1 MADTHFQSSDTNAT
15 LSATGNGNVY
25 LRPNGYSTT
34 TGQVHINTSGNA
46 TFAGP
51 ISTPTG
57 STFAGAIKITET
69 GTSQHILI
77 GNQDSGGVDKPA
89 MIQGVNGQLNLGF
102 GNSWSGEGGTM
113 TDTLSLDTSNNAT
126 FAGNIIAGGA
136 VYPASNASASLGLS
150 NKQWAGLDLSSS
162 SAITWGNG
170 DAEIIEGETNNYS
183 LTFKTY
189 DGTSNSAALRLDGD
203 NTATFTG
210 LVSGITPTS
219 NANFTT
225 KGYVDTAVSGAGNV
239 TTGGFTSGR
248 IPFANSSVNLT
259 NDADLAW
266 DDTNKKLLIGQP
278 TSQGASGTVVA
289 IDGRMYIEDAGTN
302 WNVTT
307 PGKTQGSLHFDP
319 QPPSTDNIGNAIT
332 FGASDTSSGTT
343 AHAGIY
349 TRSDGTYGT
358 KMYIATTD
366 DYSIGSKTAITIL
379 QNGSVTIN
387 RSHLTIST
395 ITNSSSDT
403 DKFLVSNSGQVQY
416 RTGDQVRSDIG
427 AGRVDTVSDDGGST
441 INVSGSATA
450 RTVAAITGAVS
461 SSSANL
467 ATGAQIQT
475 AINTAIGTIPSGL
488 AFEGNWNANTDS
500 PDLSGASPDNGQFW
514 IVSVAGS
521 TNLSGITDWE
531 VGDWAIYVAT
541 GAGTDGW
548 QKVDNTST
556 LSGAGTVNALPL
568 WTGTTSLGTSRFTQS
583 STQNLITGPGNAGS
597 DNSLRVNN
605 AAGTNQLYIQGTGE
619 VVVSQNYFYVAA
631 SQGAYINGVLRA
643 RGGVTD
649 DQGNLNLGGSGSIGN
664 LTLTSNTAASFAGT
678 LSVGSITNA
687 TTDTDRFLV
696 SDGSVIKYRTGAQV
710 RSDIGAGTGNGNVTT
725 SGLTAGRGYI
735 INQYRR

>member
-1 MADTHFQSSDTNAT
+1 MAINLLNNISSTGSLTITKPTTDPLLTIHNTTNGGGVAIRFIDTSGGSQPGDLTYKHSDSQSQGGGASWHFVAENQTHVVVGDGSKIGRVIVKSGGNVAKADYAFFDDINTGMLRTSADNVSLVAGGVANVGVGSTAVSLKYAGTTKLTTLNTGIQVAGDGTFSGSITTTSASGIKIDTTGNALLQLDGASGSTEAIIFKHSGTEVSRISHSNSTDLVFSTGSSVDTALTLSGLNATFAGRVMADTHFQSSDTNAT

-379 QNGSVTIN
+379 QNGSVKNVYCHN
-387 RSHLTIST
+387 R
-395 ITNSSSDT
+395 
-403 DKFLVSNSGQVQY
+403 
-416 RTGDQVRSDIG
+416 
-427 AGRVDTVSDDGGST
+427 
-441 INVSGSATA
+441 
-450 RTVAAITGAVS
+450 
-461 SSSANL
+461 
-467 ATGAQIQT
+467 
-475 AINTAIGTIPSGL
+475 
-488 AFEGNWNANTDS
+488 
-500 PDLSGASPDNGQFW
+500 
-514 IVSVAGS
+514 
-521 TNLSGITDWE
+521 
-531 VGDWAIYVAT
+531 
-541 GAGTDGW
+541 
-548 QKVDNTST
+548 
-556 LSGAGTVNALPL
+556 
-568 WTGTTSLGTSRFTQS
+568 
-583 STQNLITGPGNAGS
+583 
-597 DNSLRVNN
+597 
-605 AAGTNQLYIQGTGE
+605 
-619 VVVSQNYFYVAA
+619 
-631 SQGAYINGVLRA
+631 
-643 RGGVTD
+643 
-649 DQGNLNLGGSGSIGN
+649 
-664 LTLTSNTAASFAGT
+664 
-678 LSVGSITNA
+678 
-687 TTDTDRFLV
+687 
-696 SDGSVIKYRTGAQV
+696 
-710 RSDIGAGTGNGNVTT
+710 
-725 SGLTAGRGYI
+725 
-735 INQYRR
+735 